1 MNPDHFFI
9 DALTIAGGF
18 GAVALGILAVDRASV
33 WRDARRKRRQARE
46 FNLAVAENV
55 RLAAKTLVGSTDS
68 PTPGSFVEAGKFA
81 DMAQRTPTV
90 DERLKALERRIAA
103 LEQDS
108 NAQKHVNRDACAR
121 ADGIE
126 AKLSKLT
133 QASDALDHWIHKV
146 EGQTEKLHE
155 SLVSHARDID
165 RLDGRIDTLAK
176 RRAPKK
182 RAR

>member
-1 MNPDHFFI
+1 VNPDHFFI

-18 GAVALGILAVDRASV
+18 GAVALGILATTRAQE
-33 WRDARRKRRQARE
+33 WRDARRKRRQDAE
-46 FNLAVAENV
+46 FRLAAAENV
-55 RLAAKTLVGSTDS
+55 NLAARTLLEPDRSLD
-68 PTPGSFVEAGKFA
+68 FIGK
-81 DMAQRTPTV
+81 
-90 DERLKALERRIAA
+90 RLRALED
-103 LEQDS
+103 DS
-108 NAQKHVNRDACAR
+108 NSQKHVNRDACAR

-146 EGQTEKLHE
+146 EGKTEELHE